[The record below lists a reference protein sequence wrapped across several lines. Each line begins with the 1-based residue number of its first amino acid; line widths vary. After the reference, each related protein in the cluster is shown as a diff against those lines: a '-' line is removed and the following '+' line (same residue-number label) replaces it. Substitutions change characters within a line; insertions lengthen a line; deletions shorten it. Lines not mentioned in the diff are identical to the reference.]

1 MATSFF
7 EEQSPYADRLTLA
20 LPFAA
25 DDETR
30 ATAQDLRTYSRLSW
44 ASGLFGRTLPRRWR
58 HG

>member
-1 MATSFF
+1 MATTFF

-20 LPFAA
+20 LTFAA

-30 ATAQDLRTYSRLSW
+30 ATAQDLQTYRRLSW
-44 ASGLFGRTLPRRWR
+44 ASGLFGQMLPRRWR